1 MVIGI
6 ALGVAVVVAIDIAN
20 ASAERAFELSTEAVS
35 GRTTHQIFGGPDGL
49 DESIYI
55 EMRRQGFVQD
65 AAPVISEYVSSPQV
79 DTPSLQLIGL
89 DPFTEAP
96 FRDYFRGNSGEVVAI
111 GDLTRFL
118 TQPRSILV
126 SSELAERNDLGA
138 GSQIEL
144 EILGR
149 VEVVTITSLLEPGDN
164 LSRRALS
171 TLVLA
176 DVATLQELTGRIG
189 YLDRIDLI
197 LPDGIQG
204 ERVAA
209 QIQDWLPD
217 GVRLQSVEA
226 RSGAIEQMTRAFRIN
241 LTALSLLALI
251 VGLFL
256 IYNTVT
262 FSVVQRRPLFGTLRS
277 LGVTRQEVFGLV
289 MVEAA
294 LVGIL
299 GAGLGVLLGVLMGQ
313 ATLRLV
319 TQTINDLFFVVTVR
333 GVQIPVMSLL
343 KGALLGIVATTL
355 TAAPP
360 AWEAASVQPR
370 AALSRSGLEAKAS
383 RAVILGG
390 VAGMVLISIGVF
402 ILYISDLDLIMSF
415 VGTFSV
421 VIGFAALAP
430 PVTVILMRL
439 VQSPL
444 SSIWGTLGRMAPRDV
459 TSSLSRTAI
468 AIAALMVAVSVTIGV
483 SLMVSSFRYTVVLW
497 LEQTLTGDVYISVPV
512 RSGTQ
517 TSVPI
522 DPLVLERLEGWT
534 GIERVDTLRAT
545 EVDSPYGTVQVA
557 ASSNPEIGGERKYKD
572 LFVPFESLGAALETG
587 SVLVSE
593 PLYNRLNLSSKT
605 GSITLNTDR
614 GPVEFPI
621 AAVYYDYSSPEGVI
635 LISQEVYR
643 QFWDDPSIT
652 AIALRLNESY
662 APDQA
667 VFEIQDSLRGL
678 QMLNIRPNQAL
689 REEVLEVFDRTFAI
703 TGALQL
709 LATTV
714 AFVGVLSAL
723 LSLELERGKEFG
735 ILRAVG
741 LTVRQIWG
749 LILLETG
756 LMGAS
761 AGLLAMPTGYAL
773 ALILV
778 YIINL
783 RSFGW
788 TLQMDLAA
796 SPFLQAFFL
805 AFGAAILAGIY
816 PAWRMGRMREAEA
829 MRME

>member
-402 ILYISDLDLIMSF
+402 ILYISDRDLIMSF

-614 GPVEFPI
+614 GSVEFPI